1 MITFRKREII
11 YRPYEAVIKIIA
23 DLVVIVCAAF
33 LMVTFLFDNT
43 TVSGHSM
50 NNTLQNGDVVLVNK
64 AVYQFRN
71 PQRFDVVVFK
81 PNIGNV
87 SQYYI
92 KRIIG
97 LPGETVQIKEGKIY
111 IDGSLLGND
120 VTDTVIYN
128 GGNATEPVKLG
139 YDEYFVLGDNRNNS
153 DDSRFG
159 NVGPVKRETIIGMPW
174 LIVYPFSDFGVIE
187 TKALSAS
194 DENPTEQ
201 K

>member
-1 MITFRKREII
+1 MITFKKREII

-33 LMVTFLFDNT
+33 LMITFLFDNT

-64 AVYQFRN
+64 AVYQFRD

-97 LPGETVQIKEGKIY
+97 LPGETVQIKDGKIY

-128 GGNATEPVKLG
+128 GGSATEPVKLG

-187 TKALSAS
+187 TKALSTS

>member
-1 MITFRKREII
+1 MITFKKREII

-97 LPGETVQIKEGKIY
+97 LPGETVQIKDGKIY
-111 IDGSLLGND
+111 IDGSLLGYD

-128 GGNATEPVKLG
+128 GGSATEPVKLG

-187 TKALSAS
+187 TKALSTS